1 MTFFQIKTYSLLFQ
15 LSLGHKR
22 LIFTFKNQKKKK
34 IKRPVKIPIFGFRHI
49 ICHKRCF
56 VSQHFLFLY
65 LWISIDHHPDITVTY
80 LVFEVFNMNRKTMFM
95 DLYL

>member
-65 LWISIDHHPDITVTY
+65 LWISIDHHPDITGY
-80 LVFEVFNMNRKTMFM
+80 IKTFVEHCFIF
-95 DLYL
+95 LILRLPI